1 MSDNKWFRKESPL
14 NGLMGLWGGVASAL
28 SGAVPFEGMQAT
40 GGQTNTYTVAGK
52 NYKAHKFTSD
62 GTFTV
67 QALGTGDEGTQI
79 DFLLT
84 GGGGGGGDG
93 NANGGGGG
101 AAGLLKGVGVT
112 VQTSPGQYYAT
123 IANGGEG
130 RGSDQGGYSGN
141 DSNLTIPGAKQFTAF
156 GGGGGGG
163 YYNSGKSGGSGGGAS
178 GPGGPGGG
186 GIGNGNQ
193 PNEPSY
199 PTITGLGHPGGTR
212 GGSPQ
217 YGGGGG
223 GAGLQGG
230 NNPQNPANF
239 PEGKGGDGVAL
250 DYWDGSPSTYWA
262 GGGGGAQHPDQRT
275 NPGNQTSPQ
284 GGGLGGG
291 GCGGGNR
298 QGPSPGEAG
307 IPGTANTGGGGGGA
321 SDNYGGNGGKGVFVV
336 RYRTDD

>member
-1 MSDNKWFRKESPL
+1 MSDNRWFKKEAPIQ
-14 NGLMGLWGGVASAL
+14 GLSGLWGGIASAL
-28 SGAVPFEGMQAT
+28 TGGVAFEGMQAT

-62 GTFTV
+62 GTFDV
-67 QALGTGDEGTQI
+67 QALGTAGPEGSDF
-79 DFLLT
+79 DFLLA

-101 AAGLLKGVGVT
+101 AGGLLVGTVT
-112 VQTSPGQYYAT
+112 AQTSPGEYSCT

-130 RGSDQGGYSGN
+130 RGSDQRGYPGN
-141 DSNLTIPGAKQFTAF
+141 DSNFTIPTMKQFTAL

-163 YYNSGKSGGSGGGAS
+163 YHGGGESGGSGGGSS
-178 GPGGPGGG
+178 GPGGSGGPY
-186 GIGNGNQ
+186 GNGNQ
-193 PNEPSY
+193 PNEPQY
-199 PTITGLGHPGGTR
+199 PTISGFGNPGGPR
-212 GGSPQ
+212 GGTPEL
-217 YGGGGG
+217 GGGGG
-223 GAGLQGG
+223 GAGNAGGVQGT
-230 NNPQNPANF
+230 PSSVPH
-239 PEGKGGDGVAL
+239 GKGGDGKPY
-250 DYWDGSPSTYWA
+250 DYWDGSPSTYWC

-298 QGPSPGEAG
+298 QGPSPGEGG
-307 IPGTANTGGGGGGA
+307 IPGTANTGGGGGGS
-321 SDNYGGNGGKGVFVV
+321 SDDWGGNGGKGVCVI